1 MFKSNI
7 LCIFITVIF
16 CFLQIVKV
24 NANLGR
30 SRSQESLFIA
40 TTSHEKDILV
50 ETKNMVIIRI
60 SDQNTIEKSGST
72 IGEKV
77 KKGVMIATITFFL
90 AKLALKG
97 AILFETWA
105 IETISKAFNDW

>member
-16 CFLQIVKV
+16 CFLQIVEV

-60 SDQNTIEKSGST
+60 SNQNTIEKGGST
-72 IGEKV
+72 IREKV
-77 KKGVMIATITFFL
+77 KKGVMIATITFL
-90 AKLALKG
+90 LGKLALKG
-97 AILFETWA
+97 VIWFERWA
-105 IETISKAFNDW
+105 IETLSKAFQD